1 MEAGSEWATF
11 GKIQFTVFAPYGTH
25 VRKTYRRATYFSIM
39 NIAQTSRSI
48 IFGIGESFEEPSST
62 STSTS
67 TVALS
72 TITTNSICIDF
83 VHVHLVSL

>member
-1 MEAGSEWATF
+1 MESGSEWATF

-39 NIAQTSRSI
+39 NIAQTSLSI
-48 IFGIGESFEEPSST
+48 IFGIGESFEEPS
-62 STSTS
+62 STS

-83 VHVHLVSL
+83 VHVHLVCL

>member
-1 MEAGSEWATF
+1 MEAGSEWAQV
-11 GKIQFTVFAPYGTH
+11 GKIQFTVFAPYGTR
-25 VRKTYRRATYFSIM
+25 VRKTNWWAIYFTII
-39 NIAQTSRSI
+39 NIAQTSLSI
-48 IFGIGESFEEPSST
+48 IFGIGESFEEPS
-62 STSTS
+62 STS

>member
-1 MEAGSEWATF
+1 MESGSEWATF
-11 GKIQFTVFAPYGTH
+11 GKIQFTVFAPYGAH
-25 VRKTYRRATYFSIM
+25 VRKTNRRATYFSIM
-39 NIAQTSRSI
+39 NIAQTSLSI
-48 IFGIGESFEEPSST
+48 IFGIGESFGEPS

-83 VHVHLVSL
+83 VHVHLVCL

>member
-1 MEAGSEWATF
+1 MEAGSEWAMF
-11 GKIQFTVFAPYGTH
+11 GKTQFTVFAPYGTH

-39 NIAQTSRSI
+39 NIAQTSLSI
-48 IFGIGESFEEPSST
+48 IFGIGESFEEPS
-62 STSTS
+62 STS

-83 VHVHLVSL
+83 VHVHLVCL

>member
-62 STSTS
+62 STST
-67 TVALS
+67 VALS

-83 VHVHLVSL
+83 VHVHLVCL